1 MKDKAPLLLI
11 SLFALLCFA
20 QPASAA
26 ETQGILFGGYWSG
39 FVSHWEKVFAQQ
51 DGIAMAIVAVGIVAI
66 FIITRG
72 KWLK

>member
-1 MKDKAPLLLI
+1 MKAKSLIFPLALFTLLG
-11 SLFALLCFA
+11 LA

-26 ETQGILFGGYWSG
+26 ETQGVLFGGYWSG
-39 FVSHWEKVFAQQ
+39 FVSHWEKVFSQQ
-51 DGIAMAIVAVGIVAI
+51 DGIAMAIVAVGIVAL